1 MKQKYLNYLTYLI
14 RTNFR
19 AFAQKS
25 EKRAKISTFITR
37 KRGMREN

>member
-1 MKQKYLNYLTYLI
+1 MVLKNWPHYYLI

-25 EKRAKISTFITR
+25 EKCAKISTVITR
-37 KRGMREN
+37 KGRMREN